1 MKTYFQ
7 PRSGAMRNTESH
19 KQSQIALIYLDSIK
33 TRRIDHEQLTW
44 LESMKQSMSSAEKKL
59 HTCLIKE
66 IHNKAINIIHTK
78 KVG

>member
-1 MKTYFQ
+1 
-7 PRSGAMRNTESH
+7 MRHPESH

-33 TRRIDHEQLTW
+33 TRKINYEQLSW
-44 LESMKQSMSSAEKKL
+44 LESKKQSMTSAEKKL

-78 KVG
+78 TIR